1 MDFSQFEKRTVVVFK
16 DTRFLLR
23 AFTHR
28 SYLNEHPK
36 EKIEHNERF
45 EFLGD
50 AVLELAVTVYL
61 FNRFPERPEG
71 ELTAFRAALVNT
83 MMLSDTALEL
93 GFSDFLLL
101 SRGEA
106 KDVGKA
112 RQYILA
118 NTYEAVVGAIFL
130 DQGYREAEAFI
141 ARTLL
146 GRLDS
151 VSEKGTWQ
159 DAKSSFQENAQEIL
173 SVTPSYKVLSELG
186 PDHDRE
192 FTVGVFLGEEEAGK
206 GEGKSKQE
214 AEQNAARNALEK
226 KGWK

>member
-1 MDFSQFEKRTVVVFK
+1 MDFSQFEKRTEVVFK

-151 VSEKGTWQ
+151 VLEKGTWQ

-173 SVTPSYKVLSELG
+173 SVTPLYKVLSELG
-186 PDHDRE
+186 PDHDKE